1 MMATGTFTLSKIQ
14 VQLNGV
20 DVDPTQLILKGT
32 GSSFTVTLKPG
43 ARGTLSVRLRNSVT
57 LATDLVG
64 NALTSTGNTINV
76 KIS

>member
-1 MMATGTFTLSKIQ
+1 
-14 VQLNGV
+14 
-20 DVDPTQLILKGT
+20 
-32 GSSFTVTLKPG
+32 
-43 ARGTLSVRLRNSVT
+43 VRLRNSVT